1 MDEQISE
8 LLKSINDGRINGAK
22 KKLAELLDVSATMVG
37 LWCNKK
43 TEPSADMLSKLSKI
57 FNKSEKEI
65 QKIFAIKDSKI
76 SNSFNT
82 TIEADALR
90 KQLELK
96 DKEIELRDKELELK
110 NKEIELLKKEMELKK
125 KK

>member
-1 MDEQISE
+1 MKEVLEQLIKDLNNGKMHGATSNIGKLLGVSHVSIHNWLTGKANPSE
-8 LLKSINDGRINGAK
+8 DNIKKMAK
-22 KKLAELLDVSATMVG
+22 IL
-37 LWCNKK
+37 NR
-43 TEPSADMLSKLSKI
+43 P
-57 FNKSEKEI
+57 EKEI

-96 DKEIELRDKELELK
+96 NKEIELRDKELELK
-110 NKEIELLKKEMELKK
+110 NKEIELLKKEMKLKK
-125 KK
+125 K